1 MEVVGTI
8 TKADGI
14 SLQICDSITD
24 TVDRGPGVIQAA
36 DRAKVLI
43 HPDRT
48 FEGKD
53 VQLVKGDRF
62 SGGADCRRYLQKGH
76 GTVFNVDKRRLNAS
90 K

>member
-48 FEGKD
+48 FEG
-53 VQLVKGDRF
+53 
-62 SGGADCRRYLQKGH
+62 
-76 GTVFNVDKRRLNAS
+76 
-90 K
+90 